1 MNLKNHS
8 QLMRF
13 ESSSDSPS
21 AGQRSPLPNEQG
33 RKEEVKAS
41 EVLRCPICGFENLTE
56 AEVCAKC
63 GQRLKPA
70 RVASPRMQTGAE
82 GETDFGFPQARPT
95 ESAPRLPWDLPP
107 SESEV
112 PGEPWAEAEEPKVA
126 SERANPAEAID
137 SLGESTSGQGAVP
150 PGAQPFE
157 IRYYFGPAFLPPPI
171 LIPSSFFARA
181 SAFLIDFAIVVLMGS
196 VLAYLVGVQSVLA
209 EYQQKAL
216 EVGILNTSALQEKY
230 PELASVAVRFFF
242 YFFAAIVGYFGIFS
256 AVGGQTVG
264 KALSGIRLVR
274 TDGRNVDIFV
284 SFARAFILWLLINF
298 TAGMYLIV
306 SSFIVMVDTGGRAP
320 HDYLFGTLV
329 VRARMSKEKFF

>member
-264 KALSGIRLVR
+264 KALLKIKVLKH
-274 TDGRNVDIFV
+274 DGRELGLFLGL
-284 SFARAFILWLLINF
+284 ARAFVLWTIIELSLGLYFPIAFLHLLF
-298 TAGMYLIV
+298 
-306 SSFIVMVDTGGRAP
+306 SRDGRAP
-320 HDYLFGTLV
+320 HDYLFGSGVYRTQQT
-329 VRARMSKEKFF
+329 AFK